1 MTCQATIPRIH
12 LCAHTGVPCII
23 KGMNPTRQKLVRE
36 CQAGRTVLP
45 SCPGLILELV
55 PLVFFQVPSHHAY
68 PPWTSSWDQ
77 SSQGSGPAHLL
88 TANPRSSTPALCCL
102 SGPWLRPPALPQH
115 SKVLAEVFGSS
126 GFDLDLLRPQSV
138 FILLFFVLLATLAN

>member
-1 MTCQATIPRIH
+1 M
-12 LCAHTGVPCII
+12 
-23 KGMNPTRQKLVRE
+23 
-36 CQAGRTVLP
+36 LP
-45 SCPGLILELV
+45 SCPGLIPELV

-68 PPWTSSWDQ
+68 PPWTNSWDQ

-88 TANPRSSTPALCCL
+88 TVNPRPSTRGPVL
-102 SGPWLRPPALPQH
+102 SIWPLAPPPALPQH
-115 SKVLAEVFGSS
+115 SKVLAEGFGSS